1 MSDELDPSPSRDQ
14 RVDAL
19 IAAYLEAV
27 DAGRAPDRRELL
39 ARHPELAGELEAFF
53 ADHDRVD
60 QLAQPLRLPSPP
72 PSQRT
77 EPEEGVTGLH
87 RAAEAATLAPREA
100 PLIGP
105 PLGTKVRYIGD
116 YELLDEL
123 GRGGMGVVYKA
134 RQSKL
139 NRLVALKMILAGEYA
154 GEREVARF
162 RTEAEAVAR
171 LQHPNI
177 VQIFEVGEH
186 DGHPYFSLEFVDG
199 GSLAQKLDGTPLPPQ
214 QAARL
219 VETLARAMHAAHQAG
234 VVHRDLKPAN
244 VLLTADGT
252 PKITDFG
259 LAKKLEDAAGPTG
272 SNAIMGTPSY
282 MAPEQAGGDSNKVGP
297 PADVYALGA
306 ILYELLT
313 GRPPFK
319 AATPLDTVLQVVNDE
334 PVPPRKLQSKTPRD
348 LDTICLKCLQKA
360 PGKRYA
366 TAADLAED
374 LRRFQAQEPIQA
386 RPVGRLE
393 RGVKWAKRRPAV
405 AALLAALVLA
415 ALGLVGGGAW
425 FTISLQNA
433 LGAERDAL
441 GSAKAS
447 AEAERG
453 AKEKAQNEK
462 VQADAARTKAE
473 WLAYAGQIT
482 LAQREWQDGD
492 VGHARDLLG
501 ACQGNLRGWEYDYL
515 DTLFN
520 KNQRT
525 LRGHT
530 GRVTSVAFSPD
541 GKRLV
546 SGSQDNTVKVWDAQT
561 GQETLTLKGHTGAV
575 RSVAFSPD
583 GKRLVSGSQDGTVKV
598 WDAQTGQETLTLKG
612 HTLWVTSVAFS
623 PDGKRLVSGSQD
635 CTVKVWDAQTGHES
649 LTLKGHTG
657 GITSVAFSPDGK
669 RLVSGS
675 QDGTVK
681 VWDAQTGQETLTL
694 KGHTGRFTSV
704 VFSWDA
710 QTGQETRT
718 LKGHTGKV
726 YSVAFSPDGKR
737 LASGG
742 YDNTVKVWDAQTGQE
757 TLTLKGHFGP
767 VRSAAFS
774 PDGKRLVSGSYDS
787 TLKVWDAQTGQE
799 TLTLKGHAG
808 WVNSVAFSPD
818 GKHLV
823 SGSADG
829 TIKVWDADRGQEA
842 DFGSRK

>member
-1 MSDELDPSPSRDQ
+1 MSDERDPSPSRDQ
-14 RVDAL
+14 RVDAV

-27 DAGRAPDRRELL
+27 DAGRAPDRQELL
-39 ARHPELAGELEAFF
+39 ARHPVLAGELEAFF
-53 ADHDRVD
+53 ADNDRVD

-77 EPEEGVTGLH
+77 EPEDGGTGAYG
-87 RAAEAATLAPREA
+87 AAEAATMAPGET
-100 PLIGP
+100 PFIIP

-116 YELLDEL
+116 YELLEEL

-154 GEREVARF
+154 GEREIARF

-214 QAARL
+214 KAARL
-219 VETLARAMHAAHQAG
+219 VETLARAMYAAHQAG
-234 VVHRDLKPAN
+234 IVHRDLKPAN

-259 LAKKLEDAAGPTG
+259 LAKKLDGGAGQTQSG
-272 SNAIMGTPSY
+272 AIMGTPSY
-282 MAPEQAGGDSNKVGP
+282 MAPEQAGGKSKEIGP
-297 PADVYALGA
+297 AADTYALGA

-319 AATPLDTVLQVVNDE
+319 ASTPLDTVLQVVSDE
-334 PVPPRKLQSKTPRD
+334 PVPPRQLQSKTPRD
-348 LDTICLKCLQKA
+348 LETICLKCLQKA

-366 TAADLAED
+366 SAEALAED
-374 LRRFQAQEPIQA
+374 LRRFQAGEPITA

-393 RGVKWAKRRPAV
+393 RGVKWTKRRPAV
-405 AALLAALVLA
+405 AGLLAALVLA
-415 ALGLVGGGAW
+415 AIALVGGGAW
-425 FTISLQNA
+425 FTNSLNDA
-433 LGAERDAL
+433 LGAAKNSAEAKEKAL
-441 GSAKAS
+441 GVAKAS

-462 VQADAARTKAE
+462 SLADAARTKAE

-492 VGHARDLLG
+492 VGHARDLL
-501 ACQGNLRGWEYDYL
+501 ATCQGNLRGWEYDYL

-520 KNQRT
+520 KNQHT

-530 GRVTSVAFSPD
+530 GFVNSVAFSHDGKRLVSGGTANTVEVWDAQTGLHTLTLKGHTGAVNSVAFSPDDKRQVSGSEDKTVKVWDAQTGQKILTLKGHTGAVTSVGFSPDGKRLVSGSRDKTVKVWDAQTGRETLPLKGHTGSVNSVAFSPD

-546 SGSQDNTVKVWDAQT
+546 SGSDDSTVKVWDAQT
-561 GQETLTLKGHTGAV
+561 GQETLTLKGHTGPV
-575 RSVAFSPD
+575 SSVAFSPD
-583 GKRLVSGSQDGTVKV
+583 GKRLVSGGLDSTVRV

-612 HTLWVTSVAFS
+612 HTGPVGSVAFS
-623 PDGKRLVSGSQD
+623 PDGKRLVSGS
-635 CTVKVWDAQTGHES
+635 WDNT
-649 LTLKGHTG
+649 
-657 GITSVAFSPDGK
+657 I
-669 RLVSGS
+669 
-675 QDGTVK
+675 K

-694 KGHTGRFTSV
+694 KGHTGRSV
-704 VFSWDA
+704 AFIPAGRV
-710 QTGQETRT
+710 E
-718 LKGHTGKV
+718 
-726 YSVAFSPDGKR
+726 SVAFSPDGKR
-737 LASGG
+737 LAS
-742 YDNTVKVWDAQTGQE
+742 
-757 TLTLKGHFGP
+757 
-767 VRSAAFS
+767 
-774 PDGKRLVSGSYDS
+774 SGS
-787 TLKVWDAQTGQE
+787 Q
-799 TLTLKGHAG
+799 
-808 WVNSVAFSPD
+808 D
-818 GKHLV
+818 G
-823 SGSADG
+823 A
-829 TIKVWDADRGQEA
+829 IKVWDADRAAE
-842 DFGSRK
+842 FP